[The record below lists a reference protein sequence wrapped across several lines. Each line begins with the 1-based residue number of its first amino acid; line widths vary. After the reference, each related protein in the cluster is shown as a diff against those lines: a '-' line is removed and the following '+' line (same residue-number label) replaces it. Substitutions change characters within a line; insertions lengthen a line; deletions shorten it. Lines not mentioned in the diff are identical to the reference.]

1 MKKLKNLIILPVVL
15 ALLVISANAAVAENV
30 NTAPGKSAEL
40 TFKYENV
47 YNVDGAFV
55 IDDPQDIVEE
65 YTISVVDYGSA
76 LVTISGNR
84 LWAQPG
90 GTPTKTHVSVAVQL
104 KIKSDA
110 AMGSQ
115 CTVAFSGIYGNADE
129 EPGNEH
135 ELYESSTVTVGGAAD
150 TPIAGGENGDT
161 PVQNPA
167 ARIDYREL
175 EKNIAIAGGINQS
188 EYTNESWENMS
199 NVLSSAQYAMS
210 SSSQSDVD
218 AAAAALGEAIGAL
231 KKIDYSQ
238 LIKAVSKAE
247 EFVAGDAMAKD
258 WLALIE
264 ELEKA
269 SSLLGGN
276 DQRAIDEAAEK
287 INSLLKSLQL
297 QLDEQ
302 RAPEVIT
309 KEVEVEVLPKDDYC
323 NIANHRIWPILFVSS
338 AVINV
343 ALVIVIIAYTIKK
356 KKYHNDDTPLVDYDI
371 DDDI

>member
-1 MKKLKNLIILPVVL
+1 MKKLKNIIILPVVL

-30 NTAPGKSAEL
+30 NAAPGTSAEL

-47 YNVDGAFV
+47 YNVDGAFAV
-55 IDDPQDIVEE
+55 DDPQDIVDE

-76 LVTISGNR
+76 LVTIRGNR

-90 GTPTKTHVSVAVQL
+90 GTPTKTQVSVAVQL

-110 AMGSQ
+110 ALGSQ
-115 CTVAFSGIYGNADE
+115 CTVSFSGIYGSADE

-135 ELYESSTVTVGGAAD
+135 ELYESATVTVGGAATD
-150 TPIAGGENGDT
+150 TPAAGEDGDT
-161 PVQNPA
+161 PVQNPT

-188 EYTNESWENMS
+188 EYTNETWENLS

-218 AAAAALGEAIGAL
+218 AAAAALGEAISAL

-238 LIKAVSKAE
+238 LIKAVSEAE

-276 DQRAIDEAAEK
+276 DQRAIDESAEK
-287 INSLLKSLQL
+287 INGILKSLQL

-323 NIANHRIWPILFVSS
+323 NIANHRIWPILFISS
-338 AVINV
+338 AAINV

>member
-1 MKKLKNLIILPVVL
+1 
-15 ALLVISANAAVAENV
+15 
-30 NTAPGKSAEL
+30 
-40 TFKYENV
+40 
-47 YNVDGAFV
+47 
-55 IDDPQDIVEE
+55 
-65 YTISVVDYGSA
+65 
-76 LVTISGNR
+76 
-84 LWAQPG
+84 
-90 GTPTKTHVSVAVQL
+90 
-104 KIKSDA
+104 
-110 AMGSQ
+110 
-115 CTVAFSGIYGNADE
+115 
-129 EPGNEH
+129 
-135 ELYESSTVTVGGAAD
+135 
-150 TPIAGGENGDT
+150 
-161 PVQNPA
+161 
-167 ARIDYREL
+167 
-175 EKNIAIAGGINQS
+175 
-188 EYTNESWENMS
+188 
-199 NVLSSAQYAMS
+199 
-210 SSSQSDVD
+210 
-218 AAAAALGEAIGAL
+218 
-231 KKIDYSQ
+231 
-238 LIKAVSKAE
+238 
-247 EFVAGDAMAKD
+247 MAKD

-309 KEVEVEVLPKDDYC
+309 KEVEVEVLPKNDYC